1 VDLPPA
7 DTDRFKA
14 KTLVKMPSRV
24 DVEDVQGDGTLSAR
38 GQVDE
43 SLDDLGPKAE
53 VLQRGADFDTG
64 QVEVVLP
71 PLDVHDANQVTAH
84 LNDLST
90 FVLHPHLMKRL
101 LYVLVPGALHVL
113 DVRPHRRSM
122 KDVKGL
128 GVAEVDGT

>member
-1 VDLPPA
+1 
-7 DTDRFKA
+7 
-14 KTLVKMPSRV
+14 MSSRV
-24 DVEDVQGDGTLSAR
+24 DIEYVQGDGTLSAR

-53 VLQRGADFDTG
+53 VLQLRADFDTG
-64 QVEVVLP
+64 QVKVVLP

-90 FVLHPHLMKRL
+90 FVLHPRLMKCL
-101 LYVLVPGALHVL
+101 LYVLVPRAVNIL

-122 KDVKGL
+122 KDVKGI
-128 GVAEVDGT
+128 GVADVDGSQLEVDHMGQYLPRL